1 MIDVPILVKDAL
13 REGSY
18 TKNYRFK
25 VLEEPEKPAGYYE
38 IARLAEAEKFTMPV
52 STGYKIVGEAP
63 SSYTGITTWEDD
75 EPMEWLTPPTTS
87 PYTEFSGYFTAG
99 DVISVSGF
107 SDIVRVSVQQ
117 LYPRREG
124 KEEIDIDNNN
134 LVSESVNIDERMCSG
149 DTIKFGLCEGAS
161 LEFQYF
167 GKDNITG
174 RRIQAFVDVEYGAN
188 APYTIPMGFFTVAKC
203 SRQASTGIIKV
214 TAYNKLQSDYLD
226 TKANDEIIESAAA
239 GEAGNSDVSF
249 YYILKQLLEDYSIE
263 TYNVTQEWP
272 DITADML
279 SDDTLFAQWVSWH
292 GGQVSEVYFPIYQL
306 NSTSVYGYLHVAFVR
321 LLMGG
326 VQGTP
331 EGTSAYYDRF
341 LFNKDAAQ
349 YITQTTYASLR
360 TDLDNKRVRNAS
372 DTSSY
377 MTLREFLM
385 NGGFYTFRANAS
397 VTLDYQQEILG
408 GRLTEQNK
416 STYLTV
422 LDADYMTDINYISID
437 SNVGLLI
444 PYKVVINSS
453 TTSIANMTDFRTYFR
468 QIHSDL
474 GWEYKSFTLELP
486 EIALQ
491 RITKAE
497 AEQLSDVTLRNLQS
511 AVYESVCQFGQLDR
525 VTDLFSGV
533 ELNRSRL
540 LPAETL
546 YPANDLYPGGADAS
560 GFKSMYS
567 KLWADEGNVHK
578 WRNLIITFKSIE
590 DGSTVDKTLQRT
602 INADGTDDY
611 NMSDNWIFRNLTWT
625 SDQVAVYA
633 DAMVDKMRD
642 ISWFPFEMW
651 CAGLPYIETG
661 DEIEIPL
668 GEETYVSYILQR
680 QLKGIQ
686 NLQDTYIN
694 GTLDIF

>member
-25 VLEEPEKPAGYYE
+25 VLEEPEQPAGYYE

-149 DTIKFGLCEGAS
+149 DTIKFGLCEGSS

-203 SRQASTGIIKV
+203 SRQASTGIVKV

-226 TKANDEIIESAAA
+226 AKVNDEIIEIAAA
-239 GEAGNSDVSF
+239 GEAGNSSVSF

-272 DITADML
+272 DIPADML
-279 SDDTLFAQWVSWH
+279 SDDTLFSQWLSWH
-292 GGQVSEVYFPIYQL
+292 AGQVSEVYFPIYQL
-306 NSTSVYGYLHVAFVR
+306 NSTSVYGYLHVAFAR
-321 LLMGG
+321 LSMGG
-326 VQGTP
+326 YQG
-331 EGTSAYYDRF
+331 EDYYDRY
-341 LFNKDAAQ
+341 LFNEDAAQ
-349 YITQTTYASLR
+349 YITQTTYASLG
-360 TDLDNKRVRNAS
+360 TDLDNRRVRNAS

-385 NGGFYTFRANAS
+385 NGGFYTFRASVS
-397 VTLDYQQEILG
+397 VTLDHQQEVLG

-422 LDADYMTDINYISID
+422 LDADYMTDINYISQN

-453 TTSIANMTDFRTYFR
+453 TSSIANITDFRTYFR

-486 EIALQ
+486 EMALQ

-497 AEQLSDVTLRNLQS
+497 AEQLSDVTLRDLQS

-651 CAGLPYIETG
+651 CAGLPYVETG

-668 GEETYVSYILQR
+668 GQDTYVSYILQR

-686 NLQDTYIN
+686 KLQDTYIN